1 MGSVSGTLGM
11 LEETPVTLLRDLI
24 EIPTSVGEGDF
35 VVKAAEGAD
44 LDHYV
49 VTDQL
54 RDNFTSALQRIGH
67 AVTTGRSQAM
77 FLHGS
82 FGSGKSHFMA
92 VLREILA
99 HNPDAR
105 QIRGLEGPV
114 VAAEP
119 WLPGRKF
126 LTLTLHM
133 LDARSVEQ
141 AVLEGYLR
149 HVTAA
154 HPDAPLPAV
163 HRSDALLKNAA
174 DLRETLGDDKFF
186 AALRGGGA
194 APGTSGGGGLAAIRA
209 QKEGFTP
216 QRYADAAAQPP
227 GTKDR
232 DALVSALT
240 QAFFS
245 GAVHSAE
252 YLDLDTG
259 LAVVTRHA
267 KSLGY
272 DAIVLFLDEL
282 ILWLSGRIADYTF
295 VNTEGAKLNKLVESA
310 DASRPLPL
318 VSFVARQRN
327 LEEFL
332 GPQVGGTEREA
343 LAHVMRSVQGRL
355 GEIVLADTNLPEITE
370 GRLLKP
376 NDEAARAVIDNAFA
390 AVRHN
395 REVWDTL
402 LLGAQYGDAGIGSD
416 ATAFRQLY
424 PFSPA
429 LVATLVAL
437 SQALQR
443 ERTALKVMTELLVE
457 RRDILRVND
466 LIGVAALFDPLV
478 LHGELPDRPKLRQQF
493 DAARALYLRKLR
505 PILLALNGIDE
516 AKAATH
522 TQFQLDDK
530 LVKTILLGALVPEV
544 PALHNLTAAKL
555 HALNFGSI
563 SAPIPGYE
571 NTMVLNRLRKI
582 EQDAGELHLT
592 DDHDPVVSLKLHTV
606 DFDKLLDLVP
616 HNETSAGVRQQ
627 LLRELI
633 SAELGLTGSEGS
645 HGELQ
650 QPRDWR
656 GRRHVVQVKFG
667 NVRDPDAMPVAALLA
682 PGESWRIVVDYP
694 FDPQDY
700 PRAADRARIEEL
712 PRGSNTVFWLP
723 LYLTDDM
730 MGRVAQLAKI
740 NYLLGVGGAGER
752 LNTLAADWPKADRQ
766 QGRVYLLQR
775 QTQLR
780 DGLLTALKQ
789 AYGAANPQ
797 PSDVHDDTVGVLHT
811 LAEGLRVGD
820 PRGGTLAD
828 AFKNLTAELLDWSYP
843 GTPALPVDEKPL
855 SRADLAKV
863 FQYAEQAAADP
874 THGISIASPVDQ
886 KSLRRICNPLQL
898 GEVVDHRYVLTMSTC
913 FWSRHLL
920 QEAAKEGYR
929 DHFPVHRLREWLD
942 VPKRRGFDR
951 ELQNLIIAVFAFEQ
965 QLSWYDHGGKI
976 KVVAANGVEDRFE
989 LRHPPMPD
997 DETWKAAVQ
1006 FGQPFFGLVLPMF
1019 RNPANLAT
1027 LATEMRKVA
1036 MAYHGAA
1043 RDLVTKLEAHAEL
1056 LGVDLNAR
1064 SGRLATVRRVA
1075 QLLAEIAQERDDVV
1089 LVGVVAEGEKRL
1101 DGLDGQ
1107 AASSVFKQAQRL
1119 SGALADAQWPL
1130 IGALRLRVD
1139 SDSRARNIIDQ
1150 LAASAH
1156 DEQHGSDLVTA
1167 LQNAVGSAAALLAV
1181 PPPPVV
1187 TPPVDPPPLVVT
1199 PPVDPPPLV
1208 VTPPVDPS
1216 PGTVT
1221 HPDDPKV
1228 VIPNP
1233 RDPSDPLAL
1242 PPSAHRATV
1251 VDESGLNQLVRELRA
1266 EVTAGRR
1273 IAVTWHVEE
1282 SERQS

>member
-1 MGSVSGTLGM
+1 M
-11 LEETPVTLLRDLI
+11 TLLRELI
-24 EIPTSVGEGDF
+24 DIPTSVGEGDF

-44 LDHYV
+44 LDRYV

-54 RDNFTSALQRIGH
+54 RDNFATALQRIGH
-67 AVTTGRSQAM
+67 AVTTARSQAM

-92 VLREILA
+92 VLREILR

-105 QIRGLEGPV
+105 KIPGLAGPV
-114 VAAEP
+114 VAADP
-119 WLPGRKF
+119 WLPERKF

-141 AVLEGYLR
+141 AILEGYLR
-149 HVTAA
+149 QVTAA
-154 HPDAPLPAV
+154 HPEAPVPAV
-163 HRSDALLKNAA
+163 HRSDALLENAA
-174 DLRETLGDDKFF
+174 DLRRTLGDDKFF
-186 AALRGGGA
+186 AALRDGGT
-194 APGTSGGGGLAAIRA
+194 APGAVGGGLAALRA
-209 QKEGFTP
+209 QAEGWTA
-216 QRYADAAAQPP
+216 QRYAEAAAQPP

-232 DALVSALT
+232 DTLVSALT
-240 QAFFS
+240 AAFFR
-245 GAVHSAE
+245 GAVHSGE

-259 LAVVTRHA
+259 LAVITRHA

-282 ILWLSGRIADYTF
+282 ILWLSGRIADHTF
-295 VNTEGAKLNKLVESA
+295 VNTEGAKLNKLIESA
-310 DASRPLPL
+310 DEARPLPL

-343 LAHVMRSVQGRL
+343 LADVMRSAQGRF
-355 GEIVLADTNLPEITE
+355 GQIVLADTNLPEITE
-370 GRLLKP
+370 KRLLKP
-376 NDEAARAVIDNAFA
+376 NDDAARAVIDNAFA

-416 ATAFRQLY
+416 ATSFRQLY

-443 ERTALKVMTELLVE
+443 ERTALKVMTELLVD
-457 RRDILRVND
+457 RRDTLKVND

-493 DAARALYLRKLR
+493 EAARTLYLRKLR

-516 AKAATH
+516 DRATGH

-563 SAPIPGYE
+563 ASPIPGYE
-571 NTMVLNRLRKI
+571 NTLVLNRLRKI

-616 HNETSAGVRQQ
+616 LGETSAGVRQQ

-633 SAELGLTGSEGS
+633 IAEMGLAGGEGS

-650 QPRDWR
+650 HPRDWR

-667 NVRDPDAMPVAALLA
+667 NVRDPDTMPVAALIA
-682 PGESWRIVVDYP
+682 PGESWRIVIDYP

-700 PRAADRARIEEL
+700 PRSADRARIEEL
-712 PRGSNTVFWLP
+712 DRGSNTVFWLP

-766 QGRVYLLQR
+766 QGKVYLQQR
-775 QTQLR
+775 QSQLR
-780 DGLLTALKQ
+780 DALVQALKQ

-797 PSDVHDDTVGVLHT
+797 PSDVQDDPVGVLHT
-811 LAEGLRVGD
+811 LAEGLRIGD

-828 AFKNLTAELLDWSYP
+828 AFRNLTGELLDWSYP

-855 SRADLAKV
+855 TRAELGKV
-863 FQYAEQAAADP
+863 LDYATKAAADP
-874 THGISIASPVDQ
+874 THGVSVPPADQ
-886 KSLRRICNPLQL
+886 KILRRICNNLQL
-898 GEVVDHRYVLTMSTC
+898 GELIDHRYVLDMTTC

-920 QEAAKEGYR
+920 QEAAKQDYR
-929 DHFPVHRLREWLD
+929 DHFPVHVLRGLLD
-942 VPKRRGFDR
+942 VPKARGFDR
-951 ELQNLIIAVFAFEQ
+951 DLQNLIIAVFALEQ
-965 QLSWYDHGGKI
+965 QLSWYENGGKI
-976 KVVAANGVEDRFE
+976 KVALVTGVEDRFE

-997 DETWKAAVQ
+997 EESWKAAVR
-1006 FGQPFFGLVLPMF
+1006 FGQPFFGEVLPLF
-1019 RNPANLAT
+1019 RNPANLGT
-1027 LATEMRKVA
+1027 LAGTMRKVA
-1036 MAYHGAA
+1036 
-1043 RDLVTKLEAHAEL
+1043 RDYATSAGQLVDELTAHAAV
-1056 LGVDLNAR
+1056 LGLDAEAAT
-1064 SGRLATVRRVA
+1064 GRLATARRVA
-1075 QLLAEIAQERDDVV
+1075 ALLAQVSQEQDDVV
-1089 LVGVVAEGEKRL
+1089 LVNIVANVPAQFG
-1101 DGLDGQ
+1101 DLDGQ
-1107 AASSVFKQAQRL
+1107 ALSQVFKQAGKLRA
-1119 SGALADAQWPL
+1119 ALAATQWPL
-1130 IGALRLRVD
+1130 LAAVEHRAETD
-1139 SDSRARNIIDQ
+1139 PRARNVIAQ
-1150 LAASAH
+1150 LRTVAGY
-1156 DEQHGSDLVTA
+1156 EQHAGDL
-1167 LQNAVGSAAALLAV
+1167 AAALQQAVAAAAAILAEEKRPL
-1181 PPPPVV
+1181 PPPP
-1187 TPPVDPPPLVVT
+1187 PPL
-1199 PPVDPPPLV
+1199 P
-1208 VTPPVDPS
+1208 
-1216 PGTVT
+1216 
-1221 HPDDPKV
+1221 PDDPKKRKPENRDVEEIVPPEV
-1228 VIPNP
+1228 VRQMVV
-1233 RDPSDPLAL
+1233 RDAAGLGKLTDQIRAAL
-1242 PPSAHRATV
+1242 GP
-1251 VDESGLNQLVRELRA
+1251 
-1266 EVTAGRR
+1266 GRQ
-1273 IAVTWHVEE
+1273 ITVTWTV
-1282 SERQS
+1282 RGGDGQP

>member
-1 MGSVSGTLGM
+1 M
-11 LEETPVTLLRDLI
+11 TLLRDLI
-24 EIPTSVGEGDF
+24 DIPMSVGEGDF

-54 RDNFTSALQRIGH
+54 RDNFTEALKRIGH
-67 AVTTGRSQAM
+67 AITTGRSQAM

-92 VLREILA
+92 VLREILG
-99 HNPDAR
+99 HNPRAR
-105 QIRGLEGPV
+105 GIPGLAGPV
-114 VAAEP
+114 VAADP
-119 WLPGRKF
+119 WLPGRRF

-141 AVLEGYLR
+141 AILEGYLR

-154 HPDAPLPAV
+154 HPDAPVPAV
-163 HRSDALLKNAA
+163 HRSDALLTDAA
-174 DLRETLGDDKFF
+174 GLRQAMGDDTFF
-186 AALRGGGA
+186 AALRGGAA
-194 APGTSGGGGLAAIRA
+194 APGAGGGLAALRA
-209 QKEGFTP
+209 GREGWTP
-216 QRYADAAAQPP
+216 QRYAEAAAQPP

-259 LAVVTRHA
+259 LAVITRHA
-267 KSLGY
+267 KTLGY
-272 DAIVLFLDEL
+272 DSIVLFLDEL
-282 ILWLSGRIADYTF
+282 ILWLSGRLADYTF

-310 DASRPLPL
+310 DAARPLPL

-327 LEEFL
+327 LEDFL

-343 LAHVMRSVQGRL
+343 LAQVMRSLQGRF

-370 GRLLKP
+370 KRLLKP
-376 NDEAARAVIDNAFA
+376 NDDAARATIDNAFA

-443 ERTALKVMTELLVE
+443 ERTALKVMTELLVD
-457 RRDILRVND
+457 RRESLRVND

-493 DAARALYLRKLR
+493 DAARTLYLRKLR
-505 PILLALNGIDE
+505 PILLTLNGIDE
-516 AKAATH
+516 DRAATH

-563 SAPIPGYE
+563 ASPIPGYE

-633 SAELGLTGSEGS
+633 SAEMGLAGSEGS

-667 NVRDPDAMPVAALLA
+667 NVRDPDTMPVAALLA
-682 PGESWRIVVDYP
+682 PGESWRIVIDYP

-700 PRAADRARIEEL
+700 PRSADRARIEEL

-780 DGLLTALKQ
+780 DGLITALKQ

-811 LAEGLRVGD
+811 LAEGLRIGD

-828 AFKNLTAELLDWSYP
+828 AFRNLTAELLEWSYP

-855 SRADLAKV
+855 TRGDLTRVLEYAKR
-863 FQYAEQAAADP
+863 AAADP
-874 THGISIASPVDQ
+874 THGVSVDSPADQ
-886 KSLRRICNPLQL
+886 KVLRRICNPLQL
-898 GEVVDHRYVLTMSTC
+898 GELVDHRYVLTMSTC
-913 FWSRHLL
+913 WWSRHLL
-920 QEAAKEGYR
+920 QEAAKEDYR

-951 ELQNLIIAVFAFEQ
+951 DLQNLIIAVFAFEQ
-965 QLSWYDHGGKI
+965 QLSWYEHGGRI
-976 KVVAANGVEDRFE
+976 TVAAVNGVEDRFE
-989 LRHPPMPD
+989 LRQPD
-997 DETWKAAVQ
+997 LPSDEAWKAAVR
-1006 FGQPFFGLVLPMF
+1006 FGEPFFGVVLPRF
-1019 RNPANLAT
+1019 RNPANLAP
-1027 LATEMRKVA
+1027 LASELRRVA
-1036 MAYHGAA
+1036 TTYAA
-1043 RDLVTKLEAHAEL
+1043 LARELVTKLEEHAEL
-1056 LGVDLNAR
+1056 LGLDPAAQT
-1064 SGRLATVRRVA
+1064 GRLATARRVA
-1075 QLLAEIAQERDDVV
+1075 DLLAQLRDERDDVV
-1089 LVGVVAEGEKRL
+1089 AVGLAAEGEARL
-1101 DGLDGQ
+1101 GGLDGQ
-1107 AASSVFKQAQRL
+1107 AASSVYRQAQRL
-1119 SGALADAQWPL
+1119 ASALDAAQWPL
-1130 IGALRLRVD
+1130 IGAVRRRTATD
-1139 SDSRARNIIDQ
+1139 DRARVIIEQ
-1150 LAASAH
+1150 LHAAARA
-1156 DEQHGSDLVTA
+1156 EQHGSDLAKA
-1167 LQNAVGSAAALLAV
+1167 LREAVGAAAALLAEAEPKPPIV
-1181 PPPPVV
+1181 PPLPPVV
-1187 TPPVDPPPLVVT
+1187 DPLPPVADPEPPVVDPVT
-1199 PPVDPPPLV
+1199 PPPAA
-1208 VTPPVDPS
+1208 
-1216 PGTVT
+1216 
-1221 HPDDPKV
+1221 
-1228 VIPNP
+1228 
-1233 RDPSDPLAL
+1233 R
-1242 PPSAHRATV
+1242 RATIG
-1251 VDESGLNQLVRELRA
+1251 DAEELDRLVGELRV

-1273 IAVTWHVEE
+1273 VTVTWHAEE
-1282 SERQS
+1282 PERRP

>member
-1 MGSVSGTLGM
+1 M
-11 LEETPVTLLRDLI
+11 TLLRDLI
-24 EIPTSVGEGDF
+24 DIPTSVGEGDF

-44 LDHYV
+44 LKRYV

-54 RDNFTSALQRIGH
+54 KENFTSALQRIGH

-99 HNPDAR
+99 HNPQAR
-105 QIRGLEGPV
+105 QISGLEGPV
-114 VAAEP
+114 VAADA
-119 WLPGRKF
+119 WLPQRTF

-141 AVLEGYLR
+141 AILEGYLR
-149 HVTAA
+149 QITAR
-154 HPDAPLPAV
+154 HPDAPVPAV
-163 HRSDALLKNAA
+163 HRSDALLVNAA
-174 DLRETLGDDKFF
+174 DLRATLGDDAFF
-186 AALRGGGA
+186 AKLRGGGA
-194 APGTSGGGGLAAIRA
+194 GPGAGGGGLAALRA
-209 QKEGFTP
+209 RAEGWTP

-240 QAFFS
+240 ETFFS

-259 LAVVTRHA
+259 LAVITRHA
-267 KSLGY
+267 KALGY

-282 ILWLSGRIADYTF
+282 ILWLSGRIADHTF

-310 DASRPLPL
+310 DAARPLPL

-343 LAHVMRSVQGRL
+343 LAHVMRSVQGRF

-370 GRLLKP
+370 NRLLKP
-376 NDEAARAVIDNAFA
+376 NDAAARNVIDNAFA

-395 REVWDTL
+395 REVWDIL

-443 ERTALKVMTELLVE
+443 ERTALKVMTELLVD
-457 RRDILRVND
+457 RRDSLRVND

-493 DAARALYLRKLR
+493 EAARSLYLRKLR
-505 PILLALNGIDE
+505 PILLTLNGVDE
-516 AKAATH
+516 EKAASH
-522 TQFQLDDK
+522 TQFHLDDK
-530 LVKTILLGALVPEV
+530 LVKTVLLGALVPEV

-563 SAPIPGYE
+563 AAPIPGYE

-616 HNETSAGVRQQ
+616 LGETSAGVRQQ

-633 SAELGLTGSEGS
+633 SAEMGLAGSEGS

-667 NVRDPDAMPVAALLA
+667 NVRDPDTMPVAALIA

-700 PRAADRARIEEL
+700 PRSADRARIEEL
-712 PRGSNTVFWLP
+712 PRGSHTVFWLP

-780 DGLLTALKQ
+780 DGLITALKQ

-797 PSDVHDDTVGVLHT
+797 PSEVHDDTVGVLHT
-811 LAEGLRVGD
+811 LADGLRIGD

-828 AFKNLTAELLDWSYP
+828 AFRNLTGELLEWSYP

-855 SRADLAKV
+855 TRADLAKV
-863 FQYAEQAAADP
+863 FEYAGKAAADP
-874 THGISIASPVDQ
+874 THGVSVASPADQ
-886 KSLRRICNPLQL
+886 KILRRICNPLQL
-898 GEVVDHRYVLTMSTC
+898 GELVDHRYVLDISTC

-920 QEAAKEGYR
+920 QEAARQDYR
-929 DHFPVHRLREWLD
+929 DHFPVHVLRKLLD
-942 VPKRRGFDR
+942 VPKARGFDR
-951 ELQNLIIAVFAFEQ
+951 DLQNLIISVFALEQ
-965 QLSWYDHGGKI
+965 QLSWYDNGGKI
-976 KVVAANGVEDRFE
+976 TVAAVNGVEDRFE

-997 DETWKAAVQ
+997 DDTWKAAVR
-1006 FGQPFFGLVLPMF
+1006 FGQPFFGEVLPLF
-1019 RNPANLAT
+1019 RNPANLGT
-1027 LATEMRKVA
+1027 LASTMRKVA
-1036 MAYHGAA
+1036 RAYADVAGQ
-1043 RDLVTKLEAHAEL
+1043 LVTHLERHADL
-1056 LGVDLNAR
+1056 LGLDTAATT
-1064 SGRLATVRRVA
+1064 GRLATARRVA
-1075 QLLAEIAQERDDVV
+1075 HLLTQVAHEQDDVV
-1089 LVGVVAEGEKRL
+1089 LVAVVAGGDQHL
-1101 DGLDGQ
+1101 GGLDGH
-1107 AASSVFKQAQRL
+1107 AASGVYKQAQKL
-1119 SGALADAQWPL
+1119 ITALTTTQWPL
-1130 IGALRLRVD
+1130 VAALVTLAD
-1139 SDSRARNIIDQ
+1139 NDDRARRTVEQ
-1150 LAASAH
+1150 LRGAAR

-1167 LQNAVGSAAALLAV
+1167 LQQAVGAAAALLAQSKPTV
-1181 PPPPVV
+1181 DPEPAVDTGPTAGATPSDGQQANPEPPQVATSFVIPGPRPAADPMTGVTTSGTVVV
-1187 TPPVDPPPLVVT
+1187 T
-1199 PPVDPPPLV
+1199 
-1208 VTPPVDPS
+1208 
-1216 PGTVT
+1216 
-1221 HPDDPKV
+1221 DD
-1228 VIPNP
+1228 
-1233 RDPSDPLAL
+1233 
-1242 PPSAHRATV
+1242 
-1251 VDESGLNQLVRELRA
+1251 DELNRLTEQLRA
-1266 EVTAGRR
+1266 EITAGRR
-1273 IAVTWHVEE
+1273 VEVTWRAQ
-1282 SERQS
+1282 RQELRR

>member
-1 MGSVSGTLGM
+1 M
-11 LEETPVTLLRDLI
+11 TLLRDLI
-24 EIPTSVGEGDF
+24 DIPTSVGEGDF

-44 LDHYV
+44 LRRYV

-54 RDNFTSALQRIGH
+54 RENFTQALRKIGH
-67 AVTTGRSQAM
+67 AVITGRSQAV

-105 QIRGLEGPV
+105 RIEGLEEP
-114 VAAEP
+114 VAAADSG
-119 WLPGRKF
+119 LTGRTF
-126 LTLTLHM
+126 LSLTLHM

-149 HVTAA
+149 YVTAV
-154 HPDAPLPAV
+154 HPDAPVPAV

-174 DLRETLGDDKFF
+174 DLRRTLGDDRFF
-186 AALRGGGA
+186 ATLRGGESAPGAGGAGLAALRA
-194 APGTSGGGGLAAIRA
+194 RR
-209 QKEGFTP
+209 EGWTP
-216 QRYADAAAQPP
+216 QRYAEAAAQPP

-240 QAFFS
+240 ETFFS
-245 GAVHSAE
+245 GAVHSGE

-259 LAVVTRHA
+259 LAVITRHA
-267 KSLGY
+267 KALGY

-282 ILWLSGRIADYTF
+282 ILWLSGRIADHTF

-310 DASRPLPL
+310 DAARPLPL

-343 LAHVMRSVQGRL
+343 LAHVMRSVQGRF

-370 GRLLKP
+370 KRLLNP
-376 NDEAARAVIDNAFA
+376 HNPAARGVIDNAFA

-395 REVWDTL
+395 REVWDIL

-443 ERTALKVMTELLVE
+443 ERTALKVMTELLVD
-457 RRDILRVND
+457 RRNTLKVND

-478 LHGELPDRPKLRQQF
+478 LHGELPDRPALRQRF
-493 DAARALYLRKLR
+493 EAARNLYLRKLR

-516 AKAATH
+516 ERAAGH

-530 LVKTILLGALVPEV
+530 LVKTIMLGALVPEV

-563 SAPIPGYE
+563 ASPIPGYE
-571 NTMVLNRLRKI
+571 NTIVLQRLRKI

-592 DDHDPVVSLKLHTV
+592 DDTDPVVSLKLHTV

-616 HNETSAGVRQQ
+616 HGETSAGVRQQ

-633 SAELGLTGSEGS
+633 SAEMGLSGAEGT

-667 NVRDPDAMPVAALLA
+667 NVRDRDSMPVAALLA
-682 PGESWRIVVDYP
+682 PGESWRIVIDYP
-694 FDPQDY
+694 FDPQDL
-700 PRAADRARIEEL
+700 PRSADRARIEEL

-766 QGRVYLLQR
+766 QGRVYLQQR

-780 DGLLTALKQ
+780 EGLITALKQ

-797 PSDVHDDTVGVLHT
+797 PSDVQDDTVGVLHT
-811 LAEGLRVGD
+811 LADGLRVGD

-828 AFKNLTAELLDWSYP
+828 AFRNLTAELLDWSYP

-855 SRADLAKV
+855 SRADLGKV
-863 FQYAEQAAADP
+863 LDHARQAAADP
-874 THGISIASPVDQ
+874 THGVSVPSATDQ
-886 KSLRRICNPLQL
+886 RILKRICNPLRL
-898 GEVVDHRYVLTMSTC
+898 GELVDHRYVLDISTC
-913 FWSRHLL
+913 YWSQHLL
-920 QEAAKEGYR
+920 QEAAKRDYR
-929 DHFPVHRLREWLD
+929 DHFPVHVLREFLD

-951 ELQNLIIAVFAFEQ
+951 DLQNLIIAVFALEQ
-965 QLSWYDHGGKI
+965 QLSWYDNGSKI
-976 KVVAANGVEDRFE
+976 SVAAVGGVEDRFE
-989 LRHPPMPD
+989 LRHPPMPT
-997 DETWKAAVQ
+997 EQEWKAAVQ
-1006 FGQPFFGLVLPMF
+1006 FGQPFFGEVLPIF
-1019 RNPANLAT
+1019 RNPANLGT
-1027 LATEMRKVA
+1027 LAGAMRRVA
-1036 MAYHGAA
+1036 TTYAA
-1043 RDLVTKLEAHAEL
+1043 VAGHLVAALVEHAAM
-1056 LGVDLNAR
+1056 LGLDPAAET
-1064 SGRLATVRRVA
+1064 GRLATARRVA
-1075 QLLAEIAQERDDVV
+1075 DLLTQVTHERDDVV
-1089 LVGVVAEGEKRL
+1089 LVRIVADGSDHL
-1101 DGLDGQ
+1101 GGLDGRY
-1107 AASSVFKQAQRL
+1107 ASQVYKQAQKVTN
-1119 SGALADAQWPL
+1119 ALAGTQWPL
-1130 IGALRLRVD
+1130 LAAIAHRAGND
-1139 SDSRARNIIDQ
+1139 DRARVILTQ
-1150 LAASAH
+1150 LRAAAGEEH
-1156 DEQHGSDLVTA
+1156 HRADLAQA
-1167 LQNAVGSAAALLAV
+1167 LGQAVAAAAALLAED
-1181 PPPPVV
+1181 
-1187 TPPVDPPPLVVT
+1187 DPP
-1199 PPVDPPPLV
+1199 
-1208 VTPPVDPS
+1208 
-1216 PGTVT
+1216 
-1221 HPDDPKV
+1221 
-1228 VIPNP
+1228 
-1233 RDPSDPLAL
+1233 
-1242 PPSAHRATV
+1242 
-1251 VDESGLNQLVRELRA
+1251 
-1266 EVTAGRR
+1266 
-1273 IAVTWHVEE
+1273 
-1282 SERQS
+1282 

>member
-1 MGSVSGTLGM
+1 M
-11 LEETPVTLLRDLI
+11 TLLRDLI
-24 EIPTSVGEGDF
+24 DIPTSVGEGDF

-44 LDHYV
+44 LDRYV

-54 RDNFTSALQRIGH
+54 RENFTSALQKIGH

-99 HNPDAR
+99 HNSKAR

-114 VAAEP
+114 VAADA
-119 WLPGRKF
+119 WLPQRTF

-141 AVLEGYLR
+141 AILEGYLR
-149 HVTAA
+149 QVTDL
-154 HPDAPLPAV
+154 HPDAPAPAV
-163 HRSDALLKNAA
+163 HRSDALLTDAA
-174 DLRETLGDDKFF
+174 GLRATMGDDTFF
-186 AALRGGGA
+186 AALRGGGTA
-194 APGTSGGGGLAAIRA
+194 GPGAGGAGLAALRA
-209 QKEGFTP
+209 RAEGWTP
-216 QRYADAAAQPP
+216 QRYAEAAAQPP

-240 QAFFS
+240 KTFFS

-259 LAVVTRHA
+259 LAVITRHA
-267 KSLGY
+267 KALGY

-282 ILWLSGRIADYTF
+282 ILWLSGRIADHTF

-310 DASRPLPL
+310 DSARPLPL
-318 VSFVARQRN
+318 ISFVARQRN

-355 GEIVLADTNLPEITE
+355 GEIILADTNLPEITE
-370 GRLLKP
+370 NRLLKP
-376 NDEAARAVIDNAFA
+376 NDAAARAVIDNAFA

-395 REVWDTL
+395 REVWDIL

-443 ERTALKVMTELLVE
+443 ERTALKVMTELLVD
-457 RRDILRVND
+457 RRDSLRVND

-493 DAARALYLRKLR
+493 EAARSLYLRKLR
-505 PILLALNGIDE
+505 PILLALNGTDE
-516 AKAATH
+516 EKAASS

-530 LVKTILLGALVPEV
+530 LVKTVLLGALVPEV
-544 PALHNLTAAKL
+544 PALHGLTAAKL

-563 SAPIPGYE
+563 AAPIPGYE

-606 DFDKLLDLVP
+606 DFDKLLELVP
-616 HNETSAGVRQQ
+616 LGETSAGVRQQ

-633 SAELGLTGSEGS
+633 SGEMGLAGSEGS

-656 GRRHVVQVKFG
+656 GRRHIVQVKFG
-667 NVRDPDAMPVAALLA
+667 NVRDRDAMPVAALIA

-694 FDPQDY
+694 FDPQDR
-700 PRAADRARIEEL
+700 PRSDDRARIEEL

-723 LYLTDDM
+723 FYLTDDM

-740 NYLLGVGGAGER
+740 NYLLGVGGTGER

-780 DGLLTALKQ
+780 DGLITALKQ
-789 AYGAANPQ
+789 AYGAANVQ

-811 LAEGLRVGD
+811 LAEGLRIGD
-820 PRGGTLAD
+820 PRGGTLTD
-828 AFKNLTAELLDWSYP
+828 AFRNLTGELLEWSYP

-855 SRADLAKV
+855 TRADLAKV
-863 FQYAEQAAADP
+863 LEYARKAAADP
-874 THGISIASPVDQ
+874 THGVSVASPVDQ
-886 KSLRRICNPLQL
+886 KTLRRICNPLQL
-898 GEVVDHRYVLTMSTC
+898 GELVDHRYVLDISTC

-920 QEAAKEGYR
+920 QEAAKEDYR
-929 DHFPVHRLREWLD
+929 DHFPVHMLRKLLD
-942 VPKRRGFDR
+942 LPKARGFDR
-951 ELQNLIIAVFAFEQ
+951 DLQNLIIAVFALEQ
-965 QLSWYDHGGKI
+965 QLSWYDNGGKTS
-976 KVVAANGVEDRFE
+976 VAAVNGVEDRFE

-997 DETWKAAVQ
+997 DDTWKAAVR
-1006 FGQPFFGLVLPMF
+1006 FGQPFFGEVLPLF
-1019 RNPANLAT
+1019 RNPANLST
-1027 LATEMRKVA
+1027 LASTMRKVA
-1036 MAYHGAA
+1036 REYTGVGGQ
-1043 RDLVTKLEAHAEL
+1043 LVNELERHSDL
-1056 LGVDLNAR
+1056 LGLDKTATT
-1064 SGRLATVRRVA
+1064 GRLATARRVA
-1075 QLLAEIAQERDDVV
+1075 HLLSQVAHEQDDVV
-1089 LVGVVAEGEKRL
+1089 LVAVVAGGEEHL
-1101 DGLDGQ
+1101 AGLDGQ
-1107 AASSVFKQAQRL
+1107 AASGVYKQAQNL
-1119 SGALADAQWPL
+1119 IHALAATQWPL
-1130 IGALRLRVD
+1130 VAALATRAD
-1139 SDSRARNIIDQ
+1139 TDDRARVVVEQ
-1150 LAASAH
+1150 LRAAAG
-1156 DEQHGSDLVTA
+1156 DEHHGSDLAKA
-1167 LQNAVGSAAALLAV
+1167 LQQAVGAAAALLAENKPQPPKV
-1181 PPPPVV
+1181 PLNGGDAPPIEPGGKA
-1187 TPPVDPPPLVVT
+1187 TPPQVVNPTLIPGPRTPGDPVGATPVSRTLVT
-1199 PPVDPPPLV
+1199 
-1208 VTPPVDPS
+1208 
-1216 PGTVT
+1216 
-1221 HPDDPKV
+1221 DD
-1228 VIPNP
+1228 N
-1233 RDPSDPLAL
+1233 
-1242 PPSAHRATV
+1242 
-1251 VDESGLNQLVRELRA
+1251 ELNRLTEQIRA
-1266 EVTAGRR
+1266 EVNAGRR
-1273 IAVTWHVEE
+1273 VEVTWQVQ
-1282 SERQS
+1282 RQELRQ

>member
-1 MGSVSGTLGM
+1 M
-11 LEETPVTLLRDLI
+11 EEPPVTLLRDLI
-24 EIPTSVGEGDF
+24 DIPTSVGEGDF

-44 LDHYV
+44 LDRYV

-54 RDNFTSALQRIGH
+54 RENFTAALQRIGH

-99 HNPDAR
+99 HNPKAR
-105 QIRGLEGPV
+105 QISGLSGPV

-119 WLPGRKF
+119 WLPGRRF

-141 AVLEGYLR
+141 AILEGYLR

-154 HPDAPLPAV
+154 HPDAPVPAV
-163 HRSDALLKNAA
+163 HRSDALLTDAA
-174 DLRETLGDDKFF
+174 VLRATMGDETFF
-186 AALRGGGA
+186 AALRGGA
-194 APGTSGGGGLAAIRA
+194 TAGGGGLAAMRA
-209 QKEGFTP
+209 SAEGWTP

-259 LAVVTRHA
+259 LAVITRHA

-310 DASRPLPL
+310 DAARPLPL

-355 GEIVLADTNLPEITE
+355 GEIVLADTNLPAITE
-370 GRLLKP
+370 NRLLKP
-376 NDEAARAVIDNAFA
+376 NDAAARAVIDNAFA

-443 ERTALKVMTELLVE
+443 ERTALKVMTELLVD
-457 RRDILRVND
+457 RRDTLRVND

-493 DAARALYLRKLR
+493 EAARTLYLRKLR

-516 AKAATH
+516 EKATAH

-563 SAPIPGYE
+563 TAPIPGYE

-633 SAELGLTGSEGS
+633 SAEMGLAGSEGS

-694 FDPQDY
+694 FDPQDF
-700 PRAADRARIEEL
+700 PRSADRARIEEL

-740 NYLLGVGGAGER
+740 NYLLGAGGAGER

-780 DGLLTALKQ
+780 DGLITALKQ

-811 LAEGLRVGD
+811 LADGLRIGD

-828 AFKNLTAELLDWSYP
+828 AFRNLTAELLEWSYP

-855 SRADLAKV
+855 TRADLAKV
-863 FQYAEQAAADP
+863 FDYARKAAADP
-874 THGISIASPVDQ
+874 THGVSVASPADQ
-886 KSLRRICNPLQL
+886 KVLRRICNPLQL
-898 GEVVDHRYVLTMSTC
+898 GELVDHRYVLTMSTC

-920 QEAAKEGYR
+920 QEAAKEDYR
-929 DHFPVHRLREWLD
+929 DHFPVHKLRQWLD

-951 ELQNLIIAVFAFEQ
+951 DLQNLIIAVFSCEQ
-965 QLSWYDHGGKI
+965 QLSWYEHGGRTN
-976 KVVAANGVEDRFE
+976 VVAVNGVEDRFE
-989 LRHPPMPD
+989 LRQPD
-997 DETWKAAVQ
+997 LPSDEAWKAAVQ
-1006 FGQPFFGLVLPMF
+1006 FGQPFFGEVLPRF

-1027 LATEMRKVA
+1027 LAADLRRVA
-1036 MAYHGAA
+1036 TAHAGHT
-1043 RDLVTKLEAHAEL
+1043 RDLVTKLTEHAAP
-1056 LGVDLNAR
+1056 LGLDPTAPA
-1064 SGRLATVRRVA
+1064 GRLATAQRVA
-1075 QLLAEIAQERDDVV
+1075 ALLAQVRDERDDVV
-1089 LVGVVAEGEKRL
+1089 LVGLVAEGEERL
-1101 DGLDGQ
+1101 GGLDGQ
-1107 AASSVFKQAQRL
+1107 AASVVFKQARHL
-1119 SGALADAQWPL
+1119 VAALDGAQWPL
-1130 IGALRLRVD
+1130 ISAVERRMATD
-1139 SDSRARNIIDQ
+1139 HRARVIIEQ
-1150 LAASAH
+1150 LRAAAG
-1156 DEQHGSDLVTA
+1156 DEQHGVDLARA
-1167 LQNAVGSAAALLAV
+1167 LQEAVSAAAALLAEVEPPLV
-1181 PPPPVV
+1181 PPRDPEQQVV
-1187 TPPVDPPPLVVT
+1187 PPVDPGRQTVPPGGQEQQ
-1199 PPVDPPPLV
+1199 D
-1208 VTPPVDPS
+1208 D
-1216 PGTVT
+1216 PGTARSENGPGAVLIT
-1221 HPDDPKV
+1221 RSTDGARVLTGQCGPHDLSAPRQRV
-1228 VIPNP
+1228 V
-1233 RDPSDPLAL
+1233 SDE
-1242 PPSAHRATV
+1242 R
-1251 VDESGLNQLVRELRA
+1251 GLEGLIAALRA

-1273 IAVTWHVEE
+1273 VTVSWQVEE
-1282 SERQS
+1282 SERRP

>member
-1 MGSVSGTLGM
+1 M
-11 LEETPVTLLRDLI
+11 TLLRDLI
-24 EIPTSVGEGDF
+24 DIPTSVGEGDF

-44 LDHYV
+44 LDRYV

-54 RDNFTSALQRIGH
+54 RENFTSALQKIGH
-67 AVTTGRSQAM
+67 AVNTGRSQAV

-99 HNPDAR
+99 HNPYAR
-105 QIRGLEGPV
+105 QIRGIEGPV
-114 VAAEP
+114 VVADS
-119 WLPGRKF
+119 WLKGRRF
-126 LTLTLHM
+126 LSLTLHM

-141 AVLEGYLR
+141 AILEGYLR
-149 HVTAA
+149 HVTAV
-154 HPDAPLPAV
+154 HPDAPVPAV
-163 HRSDALLKNAA
+163 HRSDALLENAA
-174 DLRETLGDDKFF
+174 GLRRTLGDDKFF
-186 AALRGGGA
+186 AALRDGGA
-194 APGTSGGGGLAAIRA
+194 VPGAGGDGLAAQRA
-209 QKEGFTP
+209 RKEGWTP

-227 GTKDR
+227 GTKER
-232 DALVSALT
+232 DTLVSALT
-240 QAFFS
+240 QTFFS
-245 GAVHSAE
+245 GAVHSGE

-259 LAVVTRHA
+259 LAVITRHA
-267 KSLGY
+267 KALGY

-282 ILWLSGRIADYTF
+282 ILWLSGRIADHTF

-310 DASRPLPL
+310 DAARPLPL

-370 GRLLKP
+370 KRLLKP
-376 NDEAARAVIDNAFA
+376 NDDAARQIIDNAFA
-390 AVRHN
+390 AVKHN

-443 ERTALKVMTELLVE
+443 ERTALKVMTELLVD
-457 RRDILRVND
+457 RRDALRVND

-493 DAARALYLRKLR
+493 EAARGIYLRKLR

-516 AKAATH
+516 ERAAGH

-563 SAPIPGYE
+563 ASPIPGYE
-571 NTMVLNRLRKI
+571 NTIVLNRLRKI

-606 DFDKLLDLVP
+606 DFDKLLELVP
-616 HNETSAGVRQQ
+616 NNETSAGVRQQ

-633 SAELGLTGSEGS
+633 SAEMGLAGVEGS

-656 GRRHVVQVKFG
+656 GRRHIVQVKFG
-667 NVRDPDAMPVAALLA
+667 NVRDRDSMPVAALLA

-694 FDPQDY
+694 FDPQDL
-700 PRAADRARIEEL
+700 PRSADRARIEEL
-712 PRGSNTVFWLP
+712 PRGSHTVFWLP

-766 QGRVYLLQR
+766 QGRVYLQQR

-780 DGLLTALKQ
+780 EGLITALKQ

-797 PSDVHDDTVGVLHT
+797 PSDVQDDTVGVLHT

-828 AFKNLTAELLDWSYP
+828 AFRNLTAELLEWSYP
-843 GTPALPVDEKPL
+843 GTPALPEDEKPL
-855 SRADLAKV
+855 TRAELGKVLDYAK
-863 FQYAEQAAADP
+863 QAAADP
-874 THGISIASPVDQ
+874 THGVAVPANDQ
-886 KSLRRICNPLQL
+886 RVLRRICNPLRL
-898 GEVVDHRYVLTMSTC
+898 GELVDHRYVLDISTC
-913 FWSRHLL
+913 YWSQHLL
-920 QEAAKEGYR
+920 QEAARRDYR
-929 DHFPVHRLREWLD
+929 DHFPVHVLREILD

-951 ELQNLIIAVFAFEQ
+951 DLQNLIIAVFALEQ
-965 QLSWYDHGGKI
+965 QLSWYDSNGGKTR
-976 KVVAANGVEDRFE
+976 VEAVNGVEDRFE
-989 LRHPPMPD
+989 LRHPELPT
-997 DETWKAAVQ
+997 EGEWKAAVQ
-1006 FGQPFFGLVLPMF
+1006 FGQPFFGKVLPLF
-1019 RNPANLAT
+1019 RNPANLGTMAGAMRHVAT
-1027 LATEMRKVA
+1027 AYKDVA
-1036 MAYHGAA
+1036 GK
-1043 RDLVTKLEAHAEL
+1043 LVTALEQHAKL
-1056 LGVDLNAR
+1056 LGLETAAGD
-1064 SGRLATVRRVA
+1064 GRLATARRVRD
-1075 QLLAEIAQERDDVV
+1075 LLTQVAHERDDVV
-1089 LVGVVAEGEKRL
+1089 LVRVVAGGQEHLG
-1101 DGLDGQ
+1101 GLDGQ
-1107 AASSVFKQAQRL
+1107 AASQVFKQAQTL
-1119 SGALADAQWPL
+1119 VNGLAATQWPL
-1130 IGALRLRVD
+1130 LDAIALRAGTD
-1139 SDSRARNIIDQ
+1139 DRARVIIAQ
-1150 LAASAH
+1150 LRAAARDDH
-1156 DEQHGSDLVTA
+1156 HGSDLAEA
-1167 LQNAVGSAAALLAV
+1167 LRQAVADAAAFLAQE
-1181 PPPPVV
+1181 
-1187 TPPVDPPPLVVT
+1187 
-1199 PPVDPPPLV
+1199 
-1208 VTPPVDPS
+1208 
-1216 PGTVT
+1216 
-1221 HPDDPKV
+1221 K
-1228 VIPNP
+1228 P
-1233 RDPSDPLAL
+1233 RDPEPRKDPDPEVRPKPVDDKPQLV
-1242 PPSAHRATV
+1242 PGQWKPAHDRDRATPPDV
-1251 VDESGLNQLVRELRA
+1251 ATHRTTIATEADLAGLVNEIRA
-1266 EVTAGRR
+1266 EVVAGRTV
-1273 IAVTWHVEE
+1273 AVTWHVTAP
-1282 SERQS
+1282 ERQA

>member
-1 MGSVSGTLGM
+1 M
-11 LEETPVTLLRDLI
+11 TLLRDLI
-24 EIPTSVGEGDF
+24 DIPTSVGEGDF

-44 LDHYV
+44 LDRYV

-54 RDNFTSALQRIGH
+54 RENFTGALQRIGH

-92 VLREILA
+92 VLREILG
-99 HNPDAR
+99 HNPKAR
-105 QIRGLEGPV
+105 QISGLEGPV
-114 VAAEP
+114 VAADP
-119 WLPGRKF
+119 WLPGRRF

-141 AVLEGYLR
+141 AILEGYLR
-149 HVTAA
+149 HVTAV
-154 HPDAPLPAV
+154 HPDAPVPAV
-163 HRSDALLKNAA
+163 HRSDALLKDAA
-174 DLRETLGDDKFF
+174 GLREAMGDDTFF
-186 AALRGGGA
+186 AALRGGATGPGA
-194 APGTSGGGGLAAIRA
+194 GGGGLAALRA
-209 QKEGFTP
+209 SAEGWTP

-240 QAFFS
+240 QVFFS
-245 GAVHSAE
+245 GAVYSAE

-259 LAVVTRHA
+259 LAVITRHA

-310 DASRPLPL
+310 DAARPLPL

-370 GRLLKP
+370 KRLLKP
-376 NDEAARAVIDNAFA
+376 NTDADRAVIDNAFA

-443 ERTALKVMTELLVE
+443 ERTALKVMTELLVD
-457 RRDILRVND
+457 RRDTLRVND

-493 DAARALYLRKLR
+493 EAARSLYLRKLR

-516 AKAATH
+516 DLAATH

-563 SAPIPGYE
+563 TSPIPGYE

-616 HNETSAGVRQQ
+616 LNETSAGVRQQ

-633 SAELGLTGSEGS
+633 SAEMGLAGSEGS

-656 GRRHVVQVKFG
+656 GRRHIVQVKFG

-694 FDPQDY
+694 FDPLDY
-700 PRAADRARIEEL
+700 PRSADRARIEEL

-780 DGLLTALKQ
+780 DGLITALKQ

-811 LAEGLRVGD
+811 LADGLRIGD

-828 AFKNLTAELLDWSYP
+828 AFRNLTAELLEWSYP

-855 SRADLAKV
+855 TRADLGKV
-863 FQYAEQAAADP
+863 LQYAEEAAADP
-874 THGISIASPVDQ
+874 THGVSVASPVEQ
-886 KSLRRICNPLQL
+886 KVLRRICNPLQL
-898 GEVVDHRYVLTMSTC
+898 GELVDHRYVLTMSTC
-913 FWSRHLL
+913 YWSRHLL
-920 QEAAKEGYR
+920 QEAAKEGYH
-929 DHFPVHRLREWLD
+929 DHFPVHKLREWLD
-942 VPKRRGFDR
+942 LPKRRGLDR
-951 ELQNLIIAVFAFEQ
+951 DLQNLIIAVFAFEQ
-965 QLSWYDHGGKI
+965 QLSWYDHGGKT
-976 KVVAANGVEDRFE
+976 KVVAVNGVEDRFE
-989 LRHPPMPD
+989 LRHPPMPT
-997 DETWKAAVQ
+997 DEVWKAAVS
-1006 FGQPFFGLVLPMF
+1006 FGQPFFGEVLPQF
-1019 RNPANLAT
+1019 RNPATLST
-1027 LATEMRKVA
+1027 LARTMRRVA
-1036 MAYHGAA
+1036 TTYAGTA
-1043 RDLVTKLEAHAEL
+1043 RDLVTTLQQHAAQLGLDPEAQT
-1056 LGVDLNAR
+1056 
-1064 SGRLATVRRVA
+1064 GRLATARRVA
-1075 QLLAEIAQERDDVV
+1075 DLLTQVANERDDVI
-1089 LVGVVAEGEKRL
+1089 LVGVVAEGEERL
-1101 DGLDGQ
+1101 RGLNGQ
-1107 AASSVFKQAQRL
+1107 AASGVYKQAQKLRA
-1119 SGALADAQWPL
+1119 ALAATQWPL
-1130 IGALRLRVD
+1130 IAAV
-1139 SDSRARNIIDQ
+1139 RARTEADRRAQVIVDQ
-1150 LAASAH
+1150 LQAAARN
-1156 DEQHGSDLVTA
+1156 EQHGSDLAAA
-1167 LQNAVGSAAALLAV
+1167 LQEAVGAAAALLAESR
-1181 PPPPVV
+1181 PDPVIV
-1187 TPPVDPPPLVVT
+1187 TPPPIRPPLVPKPRDPADPVT
-1199 PPVDPPPLV
+1199 PPP
-1208 VTPPVDPS
+1208 
-1216 PGTVT
+1216 TV
-1221 HPDDPKV
+1221 
-1228 VIPNP
+1228 
-1233 RDPSDPLAL
+1233 RQ
-1242 PPSAHRATV
+1242 ATV
-1251 VDESGLNQLVRELRA
+1251 VDQQGLDRLVGELRA

-1273 IAVTWHVEE
+1273 IALTWQIEE
-1282 SERQS
+1282 SERRS

>member
-1 MGSVSGTLGM
+1 M
-11 LEETPVTLLRDLI
+11 TLLRDLI
-24 EIPTSVGEGDF
+24 DIPTSVGEGDF

-44 LDHYV
+44 LDRYV

-54 RDNFTSALQRIGH
+54 RENFTSALQKIGH
-67 AVTTGRSQAM
+67 AVTTGRSQAV

-99 HNPDAR
+99 HNPYAR
-105 QIRGLEGPV
+105 QIRGLDGPV
-114 VAAEP
+114 VTADP
-119 WLPGRKF
+119 WLKGRRF
-126 LTLTLHM
+126 LSLTLHM

-141 AVLEGYLR
+141 AILEGYLR

-154 HPDAPLPAV
+154 HPDAPTPAV
-163 HRSDALLKNAA
+163 HRSDALLENAA
-174 DLRETLGDDKFF
+174 GLRRTLGDEKFF
-186 AALRGGGA
+186 ATLRGGTA
-194 APGTSGGGGLAAIRA
+194 APGAGLAALRA
-209 QKEGFTP
+209 QKEGWTP

-227 GTKDR
+227 GTKER

-240 QAFFS
+240 ETFFS
-245 GAVHSAE
+245 GAVHSGE

-259 LAVVTRHA
+259 LAVITRHA
-267 KSLGY
+267 KALGY

-282 ILWLSGRIADYTF
+282 ILWLSGRITDHTF

-310 DASRPLPL
+310 DAARPLPL

-370 GRLLKP
+370 KRLLKP
-376 NDEAARAVIDNAFA
+376 NGDAARQVIDNAFA

-443 ERTALKVMTELLVE
+443 ERTALKVMTELLVD
-457 RRDILRVND
+457 RRDTLKVND

-493 DAARALYLRKLR
+493 GAARDLYLRKLR
-505 PILLALNGIDE
+505 PILLSLNGIPE
-516 AKAATH
+516 ERAAGH

-563 SAPIPGYE
+563 ASPIPGYE
-571 NTMVLNRLRKI
+571 NTIVLQRLRKI

-606 DFDKLLDLVP
+606 DFDKLLELVP
-616 HNETSAGVRQQ
+616 HGETSAGVRQQ

-633 SAELGLTGSEGS
+633 SAEMGLTGAEGS

-656 GRRHVVQVKFG
+656 GRRHIVQVKFG
-667 NVRDPDAMPVAALLA
+667 NVRDRDSMPVAALLA

-694 FDPQDY
+694 FDPQDL
-700 PRAADRARIEEL
+700 PRSADRARIEEL
-712 PRGSNTVFWLP
+712 PRGSHTVFWLP

-740 NYLLGVGGAGER
+740 NYLLGAGGSGER

-766 QGRVYLLQR
+766 QGRVYLQQR
-775 QTQLR
+775 QSQLR
-780 DGLLTALKQ
+780 EGLITALKQ

-797 PSDVHDDTVGVLHT
+797 PSDVQDDTVGVLHT

-828 AFKNLTAELLDWSYP
+828 AFKNLTAELLEWTYP

-855 SRADLAKV
+855 TRAELAKV
-863 FQYAEQAAADP
+863 LHYAKQAAADP
-874 THGISIASPVDQ
+874 THGIAVPTADQ
-886 KSLRRICNPLQL
+886 RILKRICNPLRL
-898 GEVVDHRYVLTMSTC
+898 GALVDHRYVLDISTC
-913 FWSRHLL
+913 YWSQHLL
-920 QEAAKEGYR
+920 QEAAKRDYR
-929 DHFPVHRLREWLD
+929 DHFPVHVLRDILD

-951 ELQNLIIAVFAFEQ
+951 DLQNLIIAVFALEQ
-965 QLSWYDHGGKI
+965 QLSWYHNGGRTT
-976 KVVAANGVEDRFE
+976 VEAVNGVEDRFE
-989 LRHPPMPD
+989 LRHPVLPT
-997 DETWKAAVQ
+997 EEEWKAAVQ
-1006 FGQPFFGLVLPMF
+1006 FGQPFFGEVLPLF
-1019 RNPANLAT
+1019 RNPANLGNLAGTLRRVASAYENVAGRLVTALAEHAT
-1027 LATEMRKVA
+1027 LL
-1036 MAYHGAA
+1036 GLDPAA
-1043 RDLVTKLEAHAEL
+1043 DT
-1056 LGVDLNAR
+1056 
-1064 SGRLATVRRVA
+1064 GRLATARRVRD
-1075 QLLAEIAQERDDVV
+1075 LLTQVAHERDDVV
-1089 LVGVVAEGEKRL
+1089 LVRIVAVGQEHL
-1101 DGLDGQ
+1101 AGLDGQ
-1107 AASSVFKQAQRL
+1107 AASQVYKQAQAL
-1119 SGALADAQWPL
+1119 VNALAGTQWPL
-1130 IGALRLRVD
+1130 LAAIGHRADSDDRARVVITQLRAAAQQDHHGADLAEALRQAVD
-1139 SDSRARNIIDQ
+1139 A
-1150 LAASAH
+1150 
-1156 DEQHGSDLVTA
+1156 
-1167 LQNAVGSAAALLAV
+1167 AAALLAGDKPK
-1181 PPPPVV
+1181 PPP
-1187 TPPVDPPPLVVT
+1187 TPPIPR
-1199 PPVDPPPLV
+1199 PPVIIGPPHPV
-1208 VTPPVDPS
+1208 PDDRPDGDGKVAYPPVGAVHEQPVTTQADLERLT
-1216 PGTVT
+1216 GEIGAEIAAGRTV
-1221 HPDDPKV
+1221 H
-1228 VIPNP
+1228 
-1233 RDPSDPLAL
+1233 
-1242 PPSAHRATV
+1242 
-1251 VDESGLNQLVRELRA
+1251 VRWH
-1266 EVTAGRR
+1266 VTAPGP
-1273 IAVTWHVEE
+1273 AA
-1282 SERQS
+1282 

>member
-1 MGSVSGTLGM
+1 M
-11 LEETPVTLLRDLI
+11 TLLRDLI
-24 EIPTSVGEGDF
+24 DIPTSVGEGDF

-44 LDHYV
+44 LDRYV

-54 RDNFTSALQRIGH
+54 RENFSSALQKIGH

-99 HNPDAR
+99 HNSRAR

-114 VAAEP
+114 VAADA
-119 WLPGRKF
+119 WLPQRTF

-141 AVLEGYLR
+141 AILEGYLR
-149 HVTAA
+149 QVTDL
-154 HPDAPLPAV
+154 HPDAPTPAV
-163 HRSDALLKNAA
+163 HRSDALLTDAA
-174 DLRETLGDDKFF
+174 GLRATMGDDTFF
-186 AALRGGGA
+186 AALRGGSSGPGA
-194 APGTSGGGGLAAIRA
+194 GGGLAALRA
-209 QKEGFTP
+209 RAEGWTP
-216 QRYADAAAQPP
+216 DRYAEAAAQPP

-240 QAFFS
+240 ETFFS
-245 GAVHSAE
+245 GAVRSAE

-259 LAVVTRHA
+259 LAVITRHA
-267 KSLGY
+267 KALGY
-272 DAIVLFLDEL
+272 DAIVLFLDEM
-282 ILWLSGRIADYTF
+282 ILWLSGRIADHTF

-310 DASRPLPL
+310 DSARPLPL
-318 VSFVARQRN
+318 ISFVARQRN

-370 GRLLKP
+370 NRLLKP
-376 NDEAARAVIDNAFA
+376 NDAAARAVIDNAFA

-395 REVWDTL
+395 REVWDIL
-402 LLGAQYGDAGIGSD
+402 LLGAQHGDAGIGSD

-443 ERTALKVMTELLVE
+443 ERTALKVMTELLVD
-457 RRDILRVND
+457 RRDSLRVND

-493 DAARALYLRKLR
+493 EAARSLYLRKLR
-505 PILLALNGIDE
+505 PILLSLNGIDE
-516 AKAATH
+516 EKATSH

-530 LVKTILLGALVPEV
+530 LVKTVLLGALVPEV
-544 PALHNLTAAKL
+544 PALHGLTAAKL

-563 SAPIPGYE
+563 AAPIPGYE

-606 DFDKLLDLVP
+606 DFDKLLELVP
-616 HNETSAGVRQQ
+616 LGETSAGVRQQ

-633 SAELGLTGSEGS
+633 SAEMGLAGSEGS

-667 NVRDPDAMPVAALLA
+667 NVRDQDAMPIAALIA

-700 PRAADRARIEEL
+700 PRSADRARIESL

-780 DGLLTALKQ
+780 DGLITALKQ

-811 LAEGLRVGD
+811 LAEGLRIGD
-820 PRGGTLAD
+820 PRGGTLTD
-828 AFKNLTAELLDWSYP
+828 AFRNLTGELLEWSYP
-843 GTPALPVDEKPL
+843 GSPALPVDEKPL
-855 SRADLAKV
+855 TRADLAKV
-863 FQYAEQAAADP
+863 LEYARKAAADP
-874 THGISIASPVDQ
+874 THGISVASPVDQ
-886 KSLRRICNPLQL
+886 KTLRRICNPLQL
-898 GEVVDHRYVLTMSTC
+898 GELVDHRYVLDISTC

-920 QEAAKEGYR
+920 QEAAKQDYR
-929 DHFPVHRLREWLD
+929 DHFPVHMLRELLD
-942 VPKRRGFDR
+942 LPKARGFDR
-951 ELQNLIIAVFAFEQ
+951 DLQNLIIAVFALEQ
-965 QLSWYDHGGKI
+965 QLSWYDSGGKTA
-976 KVVAANGVEDRFE
+976 VAAVHGVEDRFE
-989 LRHPPMPD
+989 LRHPVMPD
-997 DETWKAAVQ
+997 ENVWKAAVR
-1006 FGQPFFGLVLPMF
+1006 FGQPFFGEVLPLF
-1019 RNPANLAT
+1019 RNPANLGT
-1027 LATEMRKVA
+1027 LASTMRKVA
-1036 MAYHGAA
+1036 
-1043 RDLVTKLEAHAEL
+1043 RDHASLGGQLVTELERHADL
-1056 LGVDLNAR
+1056 LGLDKTATT
-1064 SGRLATVRRVA
+1064 GRLATARRVA
-1075 QLLAEIAQERDDVV
+1075 HLLTQVAHEQDDVV
-1089 LVGVVAEGEKRL
+1089 LVAVVADGDQHL
-1101 DGLDGQ
+1101 GGLDGQ
-1107 AASSVFKQAQRL
+1107 AASGVYKQAQRL
-1119 SGALADAQWPL
+1119 ITALAATQWPL
-1130 IGALRLRVD
+1130 IAALVTRAGTD
-1139 SDSRARNIIDQ
+1139 DRARVIVEQ
-1150 LAASAH
+1150 LRATAG
-1156 DEQHGSDLVTA
+1156 DEHHGSDLIKA
-1167 LQNAVGSAAALLAV
+1167 LQQAVGSAAALLAENKPTVSPQPTKV
-1181 PPPPVV
+1181 PGVGGETPSTGPGSNSTPPQVGPP
-1187 TPPVDPPPLVVT
+1187 TLIPGPRPPVDQVTAGTSAQKLVV
-1199 PPVDPPPLV
+1199 
-1208 VTPPVDPS
+1208 S
-1216 PGTVT
+1216 N
-1221 HPDDPKV
+1221 DD
-1228 VIPNP
+1228 
-1233 RDPSDPLAL
+1233 
-1242 PPSAHRATV
+1242 
-1251 VDESGLNQLVRELRA
+1251 ELVRLTEQIRA
-1266 EVTAGRR
+1266 EVRAGRR
-1273 IAVTWHVEE
+1273 VEVAWQVQ
-1282 SERQS
+1282 RQDLRQ

>member
-1 MGSVSGTLGM
+1 MGSVSGTVGRLGGA
-11 LEETPVTLLRDLI
+11 PVTLLRDLI
-24 EIPTSVGEGDF
+24 DIPTSVGEGDF

-44 LDHYV
+44 LHRYV

-54 RDNFTSALQRIGH
+54 RDNFATALQRIGH

-105 QIRGLEGPV
+105 KIKGLEGPV
-114 VAAEP
+114 VAADS

-141 AVLEGYLR
+141 AILEGYLR
-149 HVTAA
+149 QITAA
-154 HPDAPLPAV
+154 HPDAPVPAV
-163 HRSDALLKNAA
+163 HRSDALLDNAA
-174 DLRETLGDDKFF
+174 GLRRTLGDDKFF
-186 AALRGGGA
+186 AALRGGAAVPGA
-194 APGTSGGGGLAAIRA
+194 GGLGLAAMRA
-209 QKEGFTP
+209 QAEGWTP
-216 QRYADAAAQPP
+216 QRYAEAAAQPP

-240 QAFFS
+240 QTFFS

-252 YLDLDTG
+252 YLDLDSG
-259 LAVVTRHA
+259 LAVITRHA

-272 DAIVLFLDEL
+272 DGIVLFLDEL

-310 DASRPLPL
+310 DAARPLPL
-318 VSFVARQRN
+318 ISFVARQRN

-370 GRLLKP
+370 KRLLHP

-395 REVWDTL
+395 REVWDIL

-457 RRDILRVND
+457 RRDTLKVND

-493 DAARALYLRKLR
+493 DAARNLYLRKLR
-505 PILLALNGIDE
+505 PLLLTLNGIDE
-516 AKAATH
+516 ERAATH

-530 LVKTILLGALVPEV
+530 LVKTVLLGALVPEV

-563 SAPIPGYE
+563 ASPIPGYE
-571 NTMVLNRLRKI
+571 NTMVLTRLRKI
-582 EQDAGELHLT
+582 SQDAGELHLT

-633 SAELGLTGSEGS
+633 SAEMGLTGTEGS

-650 QPRDWR
+650 HPREWR

-667 NVRDPDAMPVAALLA
+667 NVRDPLTMPVAALIA
-682 PGESWRIVVDYP
+682 PGESWRIVIDYP
-694 FDPQDY
+694 FDPQDF
-700 PRAADRARIEEL
+700 PRNADRARIDEL

-730 MGRVAQLAKI
+730 MSRVAQLAKI

-752 LNTLAADWPKADRQ
+752 LNTLAADWPQADRQ

-780 DGLLTALKQ
+780 DGLITALKQ
-789 AYGAANPQ
+789 AYGAASPQ
-797 PSDVHDDTVGVLHT
+797 PSDVHPDSVGVLHT
-811 LAEGLRVGD
+811 LADGLRIGD

-828 AFKNLTAELLDWSYP
+828 AFRNLTGELLDWSYP
-843 GTPALPVDEKPL
+843 GSPALPVDEKPL
-855 SRADLAKV
+855 ARADLAKV
-863 FQYAEQAAADP
+863 FEYAKRAAADP
-874 THGISIASPVDQ
+874 THGVSIDSPADQ
-886 KSLRRICNPLQL
+886 KTLRRICNPLQL
-898 GEVVDHRYVLTMSTC
+898 GEVVDHRYVLDISTC

-920 QEAAKEGYR
+920 QEAARQDYR
-929 DHFPVHRLREWLD
+929 DRWPVHALRKLLD
-942 VPKRRGFDR
+942 LPKARGFDR

-965 QLSWYDHGGKI
+965 QLSWYDTGGKI
-976 KVVAANGVEDRFE
+976 SVAAVNGVEDRFE

-997 DETWKAAVQ
+997 DETWKAAVS
-1006 FGQPFFGLVLPMF
+1006 FGQPFFGEVLPRF
-1019 RNPANLAT
+1019 RNPANLGT
-1027 LATEMRKVA
+1027 LAGTMRQVA
-1036 MAYHGAA
+1036 TRYA
-1043 RDLVTKLEAHAEL
+1043 RPAGQLVEKLESNATRLGLDPLAEC
-1056 LGVDLNAR
+1056 
-1064 SGRLATVRRVA
+1064 GRLATARRVA
-1075 QLLAEIAQERDDVV
+1075 QLLTEVAQEPDDVV
-1089 LVGVVAEGEKRL
+1089 LVAVVAEGERRL
-1101 DGLDGQ
+1101 GGVDGH
-1107 AASSVFKQAQRL
+1107 AASQVFKRAQEL
-1119 SGALADAQWPL
+1119 TDALTDAQWSV
-1130 IGALRLRVD
+1130 IDAISRLSAAQD
-1139 SDSRARNIIDQ
+1139 DPRARSIMDQ
-1150 LAASAH
+1150 LHAAGR
-1156 DEQHGSDLVTA
+1156 DEQHGTDLAEAVRRAVEASVEMLAAQRPVT
-1167 LQNAVGSAAALLAV
+1167 
-1181 PPPPVV
+1181 PPPP
-1187 TPPVDPPPLVVT
+1187 PPPGKGVARGNH
-1199 PPVDPPPLV
+1199 DP
-1208 VTPPVDPS
+1208 
-1216 PGTVT
+1216 
-1221 HPDDPKV
+1221 
-1228 VIPNP
+1228 
-1233 RDPSDPLAL
+1233 
-1242 PPSAHRATV
+1242 V
-1251 VDESGLNQLVRELRA
+1251 VDSGPDVVQPLIPRQRGNGSNTPVEPTPAVPGETTVHDLDALEEVVLGIRA
-1266 EVTAGRR
+1266 VVSAGRPVSIVWR
-1273 IAVTWHVEE
+1273 VVLPE
-1282 SERQS
+1282 QQV

>member
-1 MGSVSGTLGM
+1 MGSVSGTWGAGGTLA
-11 LEETPVTLLRDLI
+11 TLLRDLI
-24 EIPTSVGEGDF
+24 DIPTSVGEGDF

-44 LDHYV
+44 LSRYV

-54 RDNFTSALQRIGH
+54 RESFAKALGRIGH
-67 AVTTGRSQAM
+67 AVTTGRSQAL

-82 FGSGKSHFMA
+82 FGSGKSHFMS

-99 HNPDAR
+99 HNPRAR
-105 QIRGLEGPV
+105 EIGGLDGAV
-114 VAAEP
+114 VAADD
-119 WLPGRKF
+119 WLPDRKF

-141 AVLEGYLR
+141 AILEGYLR
-149 HVTAA
+149 HVTVA

-163 HRSDALLKNAA
+163 HRSDALLGNAA
-174 DLRETLGDDKFF
+174 GLRRTLGDDKFF
-186 AALRGGGA
+186 AALGGG
-194 APGTSGGGGLAAIRA
+194 TVTGGGLAAMRA
-209 QKEGFTP
+209 QAEGWTQ
-216 QRYADAAAQPP
+216 QRYAEAAAQPP
-227 GTKDR
+227 GTKER

-259 LAVVTRHA
+259 LAVITRHA

-282 ILWLSGRIADYTF
+282 ILWLSGRIADHTF

-310 DASRPLPL
+310 DATRPLPL

-343 LAHVMRSVQGRL
+343 LAQVMRSVQGRF

-376 NDEAARAVIDNAFA
+376 NDETARAVIDNAFA

-457 RRDILRVND
+457 RRDTLRVND

-478 LHGELPDRPKLRQQF
+478 LHGELPDRPELRQKF
-493 DAARALYLRKLR
+493 EAARTLYLRKLR
-505 PILLALNGIDE
+505 PILLALSGIDE
-516 AKAATH
+516 EKTASH

-563 SAPIPGYE
+563 ASPIPGYE
-571 NTMVLNRLRKI
+571 NTMVLNRLTKI
-582 EQDAGELHLT
+582 QQDAGELHLT
-592 DDHDPVVSLKLHTV
+592 DDHDKVVSLKLHTV

-633 SAELGLTGSEGS
+633 SAEMGLAGSEGS

-667 NVRDPDAMPVAALLA
+667 NVRDPDTMPIAALLA

-700 PRAADRARIEEL
+700 PRSADRARIEEL

-723 LYLTDDM
+723 LYLTDDL

-780 DGLLTALKQ
+780 EGLITALKQ
-789 AYGAANPQ
+789 AYGAANAQ

-811 LAEGLRVGD
+811 LAEGLRIGD

-828 AFKNLTAELLDWSYP
+828 AFKNLTAELLEWSYP
-843 GTPALPVDEKPL
+843 GTPALPVEEKPL
-855 SRADLAKV
+855 TRGDLAKV
-863 FQYAEQAAADP
+863 FEYAKLAAADP
-874 THGISIASPVDQ
+874 TGGVSVATPADQ
-886 KSLRRICNPLQL
+886 RLLRRICNPLQL
-898 GEVVDHRYVLTMSTC
+898 GELIDNRYVLTMGTC
-913 FWSRHLL
+913 YWSRHLL
-920 QEAAKEGYR
+920 QEAAKEDYR
-929 DHFPVHRLREWLD
+929 DHFPVHRLRGWLD

-951 ELQNLIIAVFAFEQ
+951 DLQNLIIAVFALEQ
-965 QLSWYDHGGKI
+965 QLSWYDSVR
-976 KVVAANGVEDRFE
+976 KVNVGVVNGVEDRFE
-989 LRHPPMPD
+989 LRHPPMPT
-997 DETWKAAVQ
+997 EEAWKAAVQ
-1006 FGQPFFGLVLPMF
+1006 FGQPFFGEVLPRF
-1019 RNPANLAT
+1019 RNPANLVDLAGKMRGVAT
-1027 LATEMRKVA
+1027 TYAETAGKLVASLTE
-1036 MAYHGAA
+1036 HAA
-1043 RDLVTKLEAHAEL
+1043 L
-1056 LGVDLNAR
+1056 LGLEPDAQV
-1064 SGRLATVRRVA
+1064 GRLATARRVA
-1075 QLLAEIAQERDDVV
+1075 ELLAQVKAEQDDVV

-1101 DGLDGQ
+1101 SGLDGL
-1107 AASSVFKQAQRL
+1107 AASGVYKQAGKL
-1119 SGALADAQWPL
+1119 CTALAATQWPL
-1130 IGALRLRVD
+1130 IRAVKQRAT
-1139 SDSRARNIIDQ
+1139 SDSRAQSVLDR
-1150 LAASAH
+1150 LRAAAR
-1156 DEQHGSDLVTA
+1156 DEQHGSDLAKA
-1167 LQNAVGSAAALLAV
+1167 LQDAVDAAAALLADDDRPV
-1181 PPPPVV
+1181 APTKPPVV
-1187 TPPVDPPPLVVT
+1187 DPPVFVPPDSNPLALDPPP
-1199 PPVDPPPLV
+1199 
-1208 VTPPVDPS
+1208 
-1216 PGTVT
+1216 
-1221 HPDDPKV
+1221 

-1233 RDPSDPLAL
+1233 PGVVPKPRDPGDPVL
-1242 PPSAHRATV
+1242 PPPAARQAV
-1251 VDESGLNQLVRELRA
+1251 VTGAEELDRFVDVLRV
-1266 EVTAGRR
+1266 EVAAGRR
-1273 IAVTWHVEE
+1273 VTVTWQVEE
-1282 SERQS
+1282 SERRP

>member
-1 MGSVSGTLGM
+1 MSNLSGTLGR
-11 LEETPVTLLRDLI
+11 LEATPVTLLRDLI
-24 EIPTSVGEGDF
+24 KIPTSVGEGDF

-54 RDNFTSALQRIGH
+54 RENFAEALRRIGH

-99 HNPDAR
+99 HTPKAR
-105 QIRGLEGPV
+105 QISGLEGPV
-114 VAAEP
+114 VAADS

-126 LTLTLHM
+126 LTLTMHM

-141 AVLEGYLR
+141 AILEGYLR

-154 HPDAPLPAV
+154 HPDAPVPAV
-163 HRSDALLKNAA
+163 HRSDALLKDAA
-174 DLRETLGDDKFF
+174 GLREAMGDDKFF
-186 AALRGGGA
+186 AALGGGSG
-194 APGTSGGGGLAAIRA
+194 PGAGGGGGLAALRA
-209 QKEGFTP
+209 RAEGWTP
-216 QRYADAAAQPP
+216 QRYAEAAAQPP
-227 GTKDR
+227 GTRGR

-240 QAFFS
+240 ETFFS

-259 LAVVTRHA
+259 LAVITRHA
-267 KSLGY
+267 KALGY

-343 LAHVMRSVQGRL
+343 LAHVMRSVQGRF
-355 GEIVLADTNLPEITE
+355 GEILLADTNLPEITE

-376 NDEAARAVIDNAFA
+376 NDDAARAVIDNAFA

-395 REVWDTL
+395 SEVWDTL

-443 ERTALKVMTELLVE
+443 ERTALKVMTELLVD
-457 RRDILRVND
+457 RRDTLRVND

-493 DAARALYLRKLR
+493 DAARTLYLRKLR
-505 PILLALNGIDE
+505 PILLTLNGIDE
-516 AKAATH
+516 GKAATN
-522 TQFQLDDK
+522 TQFQLDEK

-563 SAPIPGYE
+563 ASPIPGYE

-582 EQDAGELHLT
+582 EQDAGELHLA
-592 DDHDPVVSLKLHTV
+592 DGSDPVVSLKLHTV

-616 HNETSAGVRQQ
+616 LNETSTGVRQQ

-633 SAELGLTGSEGS
+633 SAEMGLAGSEGS

-656 GRRHVVQVKFG
+656 GRRHIVQVKFG

-682 PGESWRIVVDYP
+682 PGESWRIVIDYP

-700 PRAADRARIEEL
+700 PRSADRARIEEL

-766 QGRVYLLQR
+766 QGRIYLLQR

-780 DGLLTALKQ
+780 DGLITALKQ

-820 PRGGTLAD
+820 PRGGTLVD

-843 GTPALPVDEKPL
+843 GAPALPVDEKPL
-855 SRADLAKV
+855 TRVDLTKV
-863 FQYAEQAAADP
+863 FQYAERAAADP
-874 THGISIASPVDQ
+874 THGVSVDTPADQ
-886 KSLRRICNPLQL
+886 KVLRRICNPLQL
-898 GEVVDHRYVLTMSTC
+898 GELVDHRYVLTISTC
-913 FWSRHLL
+913 HWSRHLL

-976 KVVAANGVEDRFE
+976 KVIAANGVEDRFE

-1006 FGQPFFGLVLPMF
+1006 FGQPFFGLVLPRF
-1019 RNPANLAT
+1019 RNPANLGT
-1027 LATEMRKVA
+1027 LATEIRQVA
-1036 MAYHGAA
+1036 TTYKSSA
-1043 RDLVTKLEAHAEL
+1043 RDLVTKLEEHAEL
-1056 LGVDLNAR
+1056 LGLDVGAQT
-1064 SGRLATVRRVA
+1064 GRLATARRVA
-1075 QLLAEIAQERDDVV
+1075 RLLAEVVQERDDVV
-1089 LVGVVAEGEKRL
+1089 LVGVVAEGQERL
-1101 DGLDGQ
+1101 AGLDGQ

-1119 SGALADAQWPL
+1119 SAALAAAQWPL
-1130 IGALRLRVD
+1130 ISAVKLRVD
-1139 SDSRARNIIDQ
+1139 SDSRARAIIDQ
-1150 LAASAH
+1150 LGTSAR
-1156 DEQHGSDLVTA
+1156 DEHHGSDLVTA
-1167 LQNAVGSAAALLAV
+1167 LQNAVGSAAALLSEINRVV
-1181 PPPPVV
+1181 PPDPMPVIV
-1187 TPPVDPPPLVVT
+1187 TPPVDPVPVIVT
-1199 PPVDPPPLV
+1199 PPA
-1208 VTPPVDPS
+1208 
-1216 PGTVT
+1216 
-1221 HPDDPKV
+1221 DPKV
-1228 VIPNP
+1228 VIPPP
-1233 RDPSDPLAL
+1233 RDPNNRVT
-1242 PPSAHRATV
+1242 PPPAARQTV
-1251 VDESGLNQLVRELRA
+1251 VADDAGLGRLVGELRA

-1273 IAVTWHVEE
+1273 VTVTWQTEE
-1282 SERQS
+1282 SERRP

>member
-1 MGSVSGTLGM
+1 M
-11 LEETPVTLLRDLI
+11 TLLRDLI
-24 EIPTSVGEGDF
+24 DIPTSVGEGDF

-44 LDHYV
+44 LDRYV

-54 RDNFTSALQRIGH
+54 RENFTSALQRIGH
-67 AVTTGRSQAM
+67 AVNTGRSQAV

-99 HNPDAR
+99 HNPYAR

-114 VAAEP
+114 VAADP
-119 WLPGRKF
+119 WLKGRRF
-126 LTLTLHM
+126 LSLTLHM

-141 AVLEGYLR
+141 AILEGYLR
-149 HVTAA
+149 HVTAR
-154 HPDAPLPAV
+154 HPDAPVPAV
-163 HRSDALLKNAA
+163 HRSDAMLEDAA
-174 DLRETLGDDKFF
+174 RLRQTLGDDRFF
-186 AALRGGGA
+186 AALREGGA
-194 APGTSGGGGLAAIRA
+194 APGASGGGLAAQRA
-209 QKEGFTP
+209 RREGWTP
-216 QRYADAAAQPP
+216 QRYAEAAAQPP

-240 QAFFS
+240 QTFFS
-245 GAVHSAE
+245 GAVHSSE

-259 LAVVTRHA
+259 LAVITRHA
-267 KSLGY
+267 RALGY
-272 DAIVLFLDEL
+272 DALVLFLDEL
-282 ILWLSGRIADYTF
+282 ILWLSGRIADHTF

-310 DASRPLPL
+310 DAARPLPL

-370 GRLLKP
+370 KRLLKP
-376 NDEAARAVIDNAFA
+376 HDDAARQVIDNAFA
-390 AVRHN
+390 AVKHN

-443 ERTALKVMTELLVE
+443 ERTALKVMTELLVD
-457 RRDILRVND
+457 RRDTLKVND

-493 DAARALYLRKLR
+493 EAARSLYLRKLR
-505 PILLALNGIDE
+505 PILLALNGIDDE
-516 AKAATH
+516 RAAGH

-563 SAPIPGYE
+563 ASPIPGYE
-571 NTMVLNRLRKI
+571 NTIVLNRLRKI

-606 DFDKLLDLVP
+606 DFDKLLELVP
-616 HNETSAGVRQQ
+616 NNETSAGVRQQ

-633 SAELGLTGSEGS
+633 SAEMGLTGAEGS

-667 NVRDPDAMPVAALLA
+667 NVRDRDSMPVAALLA
-682 PGESWRIVVDYP
+682 PGDSWRIVIDYP
-694 FDPQDY
+694 FDPQDL
-700 PRAADRARIEEL
+700 PRSADRARIEEL
-712 PRGSNTVFWLP
+712 PRGSHTVFWLP

-766 QGRVYLLQR
+766 QGRVYLQQR
-775 QTQLR
+775 QSQLR
-780 DGLLTALKQ
+780 EGLVTALKQ

-797 PSDVHDDTVGVLHT
+797 PSDVQDDTVGVLHT
-811 LAEGLRVGD
+811 LAEGLRIGD

-828 AFKNLTAELLDWSYP
+828 AFRNLTGELLEWAYP

-855 SRADLAKV
+855 TRAELGKV
-863 FQYAEQAAADP
+863 LEYARQAAADP
-874 THGISIASPVDQ
+874 THGVAVPAADQ
-886 KSLRRICNPLQL
+886 RALKRICNPLRL
-898 GEVVDHRYVLTMSTC
+898 GELVDNHRYVLDISTC
-913 FWSRHLL
+913 YWSQHLL
-920 QEAAKEGYR
+920 QEAARRDYR
-929 DHFPVHRLREWLD
+929 DHFPVHVLREILD
-942 VPKRRGFDR
+942 VPKRRGFERD
-951 ELQNLIIAVFAFEQ
+951 LQNLIIAVFALEQ
-965 QLSWYDHGGKI
+965 QLSWYDNGGKVA
-976 KVVAANGVEDRFE
+976 VVAVNGVEDRFE
-989 LRHPPMPD
+989 LRHPELPT
-997 DETWKAAVQ
+997 DEEWKAAVQ
-1006 FGQPFFGLVLPMF
+1006 FGQPFFGEVLPLF
-1019 RNPANLAT
+1019 RNPANLGTMAAT
-1027 LATEMRKVA
+1027 MRRIANAHKN
-1036 MAYHGAA
+1036 AA
-1043 RDLVTKLEAHAEL
+1043 GDLVAALERHAKP
-1056 LGVDLNAR
+1056 LGLDVAAPT
-1064 SGRLATVRRVA
+1064 GRLATARRVTD
-1075 QLLAEIAQERDDVV
+1075 LLTQVAHERDDVV
-1089 LVGVVAEGEKRL
+1089 LVRIVAGGQERL
-1101 DGLDGQ
+1101 GGLDGQ
-1107 AASSVFKQAQRL
+1107 ATSQVYKQAQTL
-1119 SGALADAQWPL
+1119 LKALADAQWPL
-1130 IGALRLRVD
+1130 LEAIALRAETD
-1139 SDSRARNIIDQ
+1139 NRARVIIAQ
-1150 LAASAH
+1150 LTAAAR
-1156 DEQHGSDLVTA
+1156 DEHHGSDLAEA
-1167 LQNAVGSAAALLAV
+1167 LRQAVAGAAALLAPEKPHDPEPGKDPAPEGRPTRV
-1181 PPPPVV
+1181 DDEPRLIPGQRTPGHLRDRA
-1187 TPPVDPPPLVVT
+1187 TPPAVVHSAMIAAEADLAGLV
-1199 PPVDPPPLV
+1199 
-1208 VTPPVDPS
+1208 
-1216 PGTVT
+1216 
-1221 HPDDPKV
+1221 KE
-1228 VIPNP
+1228 I
-1233 RDPSDPLAL
+1233 
-1242 PPSAHRATV
+1242 
-1251 VDESGLNQLVRELRA
+1251 RA
-1266 EVTAGRR
+1266 EVAAGRTV
-1273 IAVTWHVEE
+1273 AVTWHVTAP
-1282 SERQS
+1282 ERSA

>member
-1 MGSVSGTLGM
+1 M
-11 LEETPVTLLRDLI
+11 EATPVTLLRNLI
-24 EIPTSVGEGDF
+24 DIPTSVGEGDF

-44 LDHYV
+44 LRRYV
-49 VTDQL
+49 VTEQL
-54 RDNFTSALQRIGH
+54 RDNFGTALQRIGH

-99 HNPDAR
+99 HHPDAR
-105 QIRGLEGPV
+105 KIKGLESAV
-114 VAAEP
+114 VEAEP
-119 WLPGRKF
+119 WLPGRRF
-126 LTLTLHM
+126 LSLTLHM

-141 AVLEGYLR
+141 AILEGYLR
-149 HVTAA
+149 QVTVA
-154 HPDAPLPAV
+154 HPEAPVPAV
-163 HRSDALLKNAA
+163 HRSDALLADAA
-174 DLRETLGDDKFF
+174 GLRRTLGDDKFF
-186 AALRGGGA
+186 ETLRGGTSGPGAGGTGLAALR
-194 APGTSGGGGLAAIRA
+194 A
-209 QKEGFTP
+209 QAEGWAP
-216 QRYADAAAQPP
+216 QRYAEAAAQPP

-240 QAFFS
+240 QTFFS

-259 LAVVTRHA
+259 LAVITRHA

-310 DASRPLPL
+310 DSARPLPL

-332 GPQVGGTEREA
+332 GPQVGGTERET
-343 LAHVMRSVQGRL
+343 LAHVMRSVQGRF

-370 GRLLKP
+370 KRLLDP
-376 NDEAARAVIDNAFA
+376 NDDQARATIDNAFA
-390 AVRHN
+390 AVRHH

-416 ATAFRQLY
+416 AVAFRQLY

-457 RRDILRVND
+457 RRDTLRVND
-466 LIGVAALFDPLV
+466 LIGVASLFDSLV

-493 DAARALYLRKLR
+493 DAARGLYLRKLR
-505 PILLALNGIDE
+505 PLLLGLNGIDE
-516 AKAATH
+516 EKAAGH

-563 SAPIPGYE
+563 ASPIPGYE
-571 NTMVLNRLRKI
+571 NTMVLTRLRKI
-582 EQDAGELHLT
+582 AQDAGELHLT

-633 SAELGLTGSEGS
+633 SAEMGLAGAEGS

-650 QPRDWR
+650 HPREWR
-656 GRRHVVQVKFG
+656 GRRHIVQVKFG
-667 NVRDPDAMPVAALLA
+667 NVRDPHTMPVAALIA
-682 PGESWRIVVDYP
+682 PGESWRIVIDYP
-694 FDPQDY
+694 FDPQDF
-700 PRAADRARIEEL
+700 PRNADRARIDEL

-730 MGRVAQLAKI
+730 MSRVAQLAKI

-780 DGLLTALKQ
+780 DGLITALKQ

-797 PSDVHDDTVGVLHT
+797 LSDVEPDSVGVLHT
-811 LAEGLRVGD
+811 LADGLRIGD

-828 AFKNLTAELLDWSYP
+828 AFRNLTGELLDWSYP

-855 SRADLAKV
+855 ARADLARV
-863 FQYAEQAAADP
+863 LEYASRAAADP
-874 THGISIASPVDQ
+874 THGVSVDSPADLRI
-886 KSLRRICNPLQL
+886 LRRICNPLHL
-898 GEVVDHRYVLTMSTC
+898 GEVIDHRYVLDISTC

-920 QEAAKEGYR
+920 QEAAKLDYR
-929 DHFPVHRLREWLD
+929 DRWPVHALRRLLD
-942 VPKRRGFDR
+942 VPKARGFDR
-951 ELQNLIIAVFAFEQ
+951 DLQSLIIAVFAFEQ
-965 QLSWYDHGGKI
+965 QVSWYDSGGKVSVSA
-976 KVVAANGVEDRFE
+976 VVGVEDRFE

-997 DETWKAAVQ
+997 DETWKAAVR
-1006 FGQPFFGLVLPMF
+1006 FGQPFFGEVLPLF
-1019 RNPANLAT
+1019 RNPANLGILAGTLRGVARAYAGRAGT
-1027 LATEMRKVA
+1027 LAE
-1036 MAYHGAA
+1036 
-1043 RDLVTKLEAHAEL
+1043 KLEQHSDL
-1056 LGVDLNAR
+1056 LGLDPNADT
-1064 SGRLATVRRVA
+1064 GRLATARRVA
-1075 QLLAEIAQERDDVV
+1075 RLLAEVAQEQDDVV
-1089 LVGVVAEGEKRL
+1089 LVAVVARGGLRL
-1101 DGLDGQ
+1101 GGLDGQ
-1107 AASSVFKQAQRL
+1107 AASQVFKRAEQL
-1119 SGALADAQWPL
+1119 VVALDTAQWPVL
-1130 IGALRLRVD
+1130 DAIKLRSGNDARALGIVNQLHDVARQEQHAVDLVRALREAVADSVAVLAREKPVLPRPDRITPPVVPDSPVVLPPDKIGLPVKVD
-1139 SDSRARNIIDQ
+1139 PATVSGPGESTSR
-1150 LAASAH
+1150 
-1156 DEQHGSDLVTA
+1156 VTA
-1167 LQNAVGSAAALLAV
+1167 LPGGTV
-1181 PPPPVV
+1181 PPVPRQE
-1187 TPPVDPPPLVVT
+1187 
-1199 PPVDPPPLV
+1199 
-1208 VTPPVDPS
+1208 
-1216 PGTVT
+1216 TV
-1221 HPDDPKV
+1221 
-1228 VIPNP
+1228 
-1233 RDPSDPLAL
+1233 RDQ
-1242 PPSAHRATV
+1242 R
-1251 VDESGLNQLVRELRA
+1251 GLDKLTERIRA
-1266 EVTAGRR
+1266 EVTAGR
-1273 IAVTWHVEE
+1273 AVTVSWQVEVPE
-1282 SERQS
+1282 WSA

>member
-1 MGSVSGTLGM
+1 M
-11 LEETPVTLLRDLI
+11 TLLRDLI
-24 EIPTSVGEGDF
+24 KIPMSVGEGDF

-44 LDHYV
+44 LHRYV

-54 RDNFTSALQRIGH
+54 RENFAGALQRIGH

-105 QIRGLEGPV
+105 KIRGLEGPV
-114 VAAEP
+114 VSADS
-119 WLPGRKF
+119 WLPGRNF

-141 AVLEGYLR
+141 AILEGYLR
-149 HVTAA
+149 QVTAA
-154 HPDAPLPAV
+154 HPDAPVPAV
-163 HRSDALLKNAA
+163 HRSDALLKDAA
-174 DLRETLGDDKFF
+174 GLRQAMGDEAFF
-186 AALRGGGA
+186 AALRGGAASPGA
-194 APGTSGGGGLAAIRA
+194 GGGGLAALRA
-209 QKEGFTP
+209 RAEGWTP
-216 QRYADAAAQPP
+216 QRYADAASQPP

-240 QAFFS
+240 ETFFS
-245 GAVHSAE
+245 GAVLSAE

-259 LAVVTRHA
+259 LAVITRHA

-310 DASRPLPL
+310 DAARPLPL

-343 LAHVMRSVQGRL
+343 LAHVMRSVQGRF

-370 GRLLKP
+370 KRLLKP
-376 NDEAARAVIDNAFA
+376 NDDAARSVIDNAFA

-395 REVWDTL
+395 REVWDIL

-457 RRDILRVND
+457 RRDSLRVND

-493 DAARALYLRKLR
+493 DAARTLYLRKLR
-505 PILLALNGIDE
+505 PILLSLNGVDE
-516 AKAATH
+516 EKAPSH

-530 LVKTILLGALVPEV
+530 LVKTILLSALVPEV

-563 SAPIPGYE
+563 ASPIPGYE

-592 DDHDPVVSLKLHTV
+592 DDHDPVVTLKLHTV

-633 SAELGLTGSEGS
+633 SAEMGLAGSEGS

-667 NVRDPDAMPVAALLA
+667 NVRDPDSMPVAALLA
-682 PGESWRIVVDYP
+682 PGESWRIVIDYP

-700 PRAADRARIEEL
+700 PRSADRARIEEL

-740 NYLLGVGGAGER
+740 NYLLGAGGAGER

-780 DGLLTALKQ
+780 DGLITALKQ

-811 LAEGLRVGD
+811 LAEGLRIGD
-820 PRGGTLAD
+820 PRGGTLTD
-828 AFKNLTAELLDWSYP
+828 AFRNLTAELLEWSYP

-855 SRADLAKV
+855 ARGDLAKV
-863 FQYAEQAAADP
+863 FDYAKLAAADP
-874 THGISIASPVDQ
+874 THGVSVAPADQ
-886 KSLRRICNPLQL
+886 KILRRICNPLQL
-898 GEVVDHRYVLTMSTC
+898 GELVDHRYVLTMSTC

-920 QEAAKEGYR
+920 QEAAKEDYR
-929 DHFPVHRLREWLD
+929 DHFPVHKLRAWLD

-951 ELQNLIIAVFAFEQ
+951 DLQNLIIAVFAFEQ
-965 QLSWYDHGGKI
+965 QLSWYDNGGK
-976 KVVAANGVEDRFE
+976 VNVAAVIGVEDRFE
-989 LRHPPMPD
+989 LRHPPMPSE
-997 DETWKAAVQ
+997 ETWKAAVQ
-1006 FGQPFFGLVLPMF
+1006 FGQPFFGVVLPQF
-1019 RNPANLAT
+1019 RNPANLGTMA
-1027 LATEMRKVA
+1027 AEMRRVA
-1036 MAYHGAA
+1036 MTYAGSA
-1043 RDLVTKLEAHAEL
+1043 RDLVSKLQEHAKP
-1056 LGVDLNAR
+1056 LGLDVA
-1064 SGRLATVRRVA
+1064 SETGRLATARRVA
-1075 QLLAEIAQERDDVV
+1075 ELLTQVGHERDDVV
-1089 LVGVVAEGEKRL
+1089 LVGLVAGGQRYLE
-1101 DGLDGQ
+1101 GLDGQ
-1107 AASSVFKQAQRL
+1107 AASGVFKQAQKL
-1119 SGALADAQWPL
+1119 NAGLTTTQWPL
-1130 IGALRLRVD
+1130 ISAIEARVD
-1139 SDSRARNIIDQ
+1139 SDSRARAIVDQ
-1150 LAASAH
+1150 LRAAAQ
-1156 DEQHGSDLVTA
+1156 DEHHGSDLVRA
-1167 LQNAVGSAAALLAV
+1167 LQEAVGAAAALLAESKPV
-1181 PPPPVV
+1181 APPDPKPPVI
-1187 TPPVDPPPLVVT
+1187 TPPVGPGPQVVV
-1199 PPVDPPPLV
+1199 PR
-1208 VTPPVDPS
+1208 
-1216 PGTVT
+1216 
-1221 HPDDPKV
+1221 
-1228 VIPNP
+1228 P
-1233 RDPSDPLAL
+1233 RDPSDPVLAL
-1242 PPSAHRATV
+1242 PPAAHHAVVQDEEALDRLVSELRSEVAVGRRLSVTWQ
-1251 VDESGLNQLVRELRA
+1251 VDESE
-1266 EVTAGRR
+1266 RR
-1273 IAVTWHVEE
+1273 
-1282 SERQS
+1282 S